1 MKKILL
7 GLTLITSSISIAQSI
22 SPDVTATAGAHFA
35 IPSIQIS
42 WTLGEPVT
50 QTLSSGSTV
59 LTQGFQQSNI
69 SVVGIFD
76 YEFSYEVKVFPNPTI
91 DVVRVELSE
100 DVTSGSLSIIDPTGK
115 TIFVR
120 DITESDFTLDF
131 AMYSQGT
138 YLLNLMNETGS
149 LLHTIRLQKIN

>member
-7 GLTLITSSISIAQSI
+7 GLALISSSISFAQSI
-22 SPDVTATAGAHFA
+22 TPEVTATAGAHFA

-50 QTLSSGSTV
+50 ETVTGGSTT

-69 SVVGIFD
+69 SVVGISD
-76 YEFSYEVKVFPNPTI
+76 YDFSYEVAVFPNPTI

-100 DVTSGSLSIIDPTGK
+100 DVTEGSLSIIDPTGK
-115 TIFVR
+115 TILSR
-120 DITESDFTLDF
+120 DITESDFILDF
-131 AMYSQGT
+131 APYAQGT
-138 YLLNLMNETGS
+138 YLLNLMNEAGT